1 MALIKT
7 RNKDQLIYAS
17 SVKKHFFSVN
27 EVKQIYKVCKDFNIK
42 LKWYQKIKL
51 FFISIIPN
59 RLFKRYYD
67 FKHFKVIKPFRIK
80 WYDIIRNK
88 KKYNK
93 KE

>member
-1 MALIKT
+1 MIRLRYK
-7 RNKDQLIYAS
+7 NQLIYVS
-17 SVKKHFFSVN
+17 SAKKHFFSIN

-51 FFISIIPN
+51 FFISITPN
-59 RLFKRYYD
+59 KLFKKYYD
-67 FKHFKVIKPFRIK
+67 FKHFKAIRPFRAK
-80 WYDIIRNK
+80 WYDIIHNK